1 MKYGIAKR
9 RNCPFGGAT
18 RSCSAT
24 LEDRGVRAG
33 ATVIEKPA
41 ALLLQ
46 EPKSPGGENL
56 RTRFFCC
63 ASEDQPDTPRV
74 AVDRLD
80 DASQDALKSLT
91 RKGIVEVTDRE
102 IVGHPE
108 IRCVGDHDLYAPA
121 SVLMS
126 PRRETGASDLGS
138 HGGDLDADDS
148 AEGPSSGLMD
158 NSPFSTSEVHK
169 SVALGDSEVVERSR

>member
-1 MKYGIAKR
+1 MHW
-9 RNCPFGGAT
+9 
-18 RSCSAT
+18 
-24 LEDRGVRAG
+24 EDV
-33 ATVIEKPA
+33 
-41 ALLLQ
+41 
-46 EPKSPGGENL
+46 
-56 RTRFFCC
+56 
-63 ASEDQPDTPRV
+63 DQPNTSRV
-74 AVDRLD
+74 AIDRVD
-80 DASQDALKSLT
+80 DASQHRLKRFT
-91 RKGIVEVTDRE
+91 RKGMEEVTDRE

-126 PRRETGASDLGS
+126 PRRETGASDLGQ

-148 AEGPSSGLMD
+148 AEAPSCGLMD